1 MYLRFVLGV
10 VVIIANLL
18 GHVVGHMPQTAS
30 LDHFVSQ
37 TTPLFTRGYG
47 GGGGNRT
54 PVRKVSIEGVYML
67 IL

>member
-10 VVIIANLL
+10 IVIIANLL

-30 LDHFVSQ
+30 LDHFISKI
-37 TTPLFTRGYG
+37 TTLFTRSYG
-47 GGGGNRT
+47 GGGGDRT
-54 PVRKVSIEGVYML
+54 PVRKVSTEGVYML